1 MEDLNKQ
8 QMVLLTLLVSFVT
21 SIATGIIT
29 VALLAEA
36 PPEVP
41 QTVNRIIER
50 TIERVVPD
58 ETDNNEPTRIETI
71 TKEVTV
77 TVKEDDL
84 FTGAVEKNIGKIA
97 KVYADG
103 VATGTKHMALATLL
117 SRDGV
122 MIAERGSLLVEGA
135 FLSKYTVVF
144 PDGSTGSAE
153 ILGRETYK
161 ETNPESIAFLK
172 LSEAKSLPDPVGW
185 TGTLDA
191 KLGQTVAI
199 VGGQAG
205 DEALKASI
213 SRLNRETIG
222 EGTSTA
228 QVIVS
233 AETNPVLG
241 NFYRGSAVFNLDGSI
256 VGFVVRRAEEG
267 NTILPIRRVL
277 DILTAIQKT
286 MNGAEKPTGSSIAP
300 TEDQSV
306 SSS

>member
-58 ETDNNEPTRIETI
+58 DTKDEQPTKIETI

-84 FTGAVEKNIGKIA
+84 FTSAVEKNIGKIA
-97 KVYADG
+97 KVYSGG
-103 VATGTKHMALATLL
+103 VATGTRHIAIATLL

-122 MIAERGSLLVEGA
+122 LIAERGSLLSEGV
-135 FLSKYTVVF
+135 FLDKYLVTF
-144 PDGSTGSAE
+144 ADGTSGEAE

-161 ETNPESIAFLK
+161 ETNPEAIAFLK
-172 LSEAKSLPDPVGW
+172 IVDPKGLPDPVGW

-191 KLGQTVAI
+191 KLGQTVAV
-199 VGGQAG
+199 VGGSAG

-213 SRLNRETIG
+213 SRLNRETVGIG
-222 EGTSTA
+222 TTSVQIIA
-228 QVIVS
+228 S
-233 AETNPVLG
+233 AETNPVLS

-256 VGFVVRRAEEG
+256 VGFVVRRVEEG
-267 NTILPIRRVL
+267 NVVLPIRKVL
-277 DILTAIQKT
+277 DILTAIQKA
-286 MNGAEKPTGSSIAP
+286 MNQTDKPSAIVPQDPETPPS
-300 TEDQSV
+300 T
-306 SSS
+306 

>member
-29 VALLAEA
+29 VSLLAEA

-58 ETDNNEPTRIETI
+58 ETKDEQPTKIETI

-84 FTGAVEKNIGKIA
+84 FTSAVEKNIGKVA
-97 KVYADG
+97 KVFAGD
-103 VATGTKHMALATLL
+103 VATGTKHMAIATLL

-122 MIAERGSLLVEGA
+122 LLAERGSLLSEGA
-135 FLSKYTVVF
+135 FLDRYLVVF
-144 PDGSTGSAE
+144 QDGTKGEAE

-161 ETNPESIAFLK
+161 ETNPEAIAFLK
-172 LSEAKSLPDPVGW
+172 LTDPKDLPDPVGW

-191 KLGQTVAI
+191 KLGQTIAI
-199 VGGQAG
+199 VGGGAG
-205 DEALKASI
+205 DEALKASV

-222 EGTSTA
+222 EGTSSV
-228 QVIVS
+228 QVISS
-233 AETNPVLG
+233 AETNPILS

-267 NTILPIRRVL
+267 NVVLPIRKVL
-277 DILTAIQKT
+277 DILSAVQKA
-286 MNGAEKPTGSSIAP
+286 MNQSDKPSAVVPIDPETPPS
-300 TEDQSV
+300 T
-306 SSS
+306 

>member
-58 ETDNNEPTRIETI
+58 ETKNDEPTRIETI

-77 TVKEDDL
+77 TLKEDDL
-84 FTGAVEKNIGKIA
+84 FTSSVEKNIGKIA
-97 KVYADG
+97 RVYSDT
-103 VATGTKHMALATLL
+103 VATGTKHMAIATLL
-117 SRDGV
+117 SKDGV
-122 MIAERGSLLVEGA
+122 MIAERGELLAEGA
-135 FLSKYTVVF
+135 FLPKYTVVF
-144 PDGSTGSAE
+144 ADGVSASAE

-172 LSEAKSLPDPVGW
+172 LSETKGLPAPVGW

-191 KLGQTVAI
+191 KLGQTVAVI
-199 VGGQAG
+199 GGGGG

-213 SRLNRETIG
+213 SRLNRETLG
-222 EGTSTA
+222 EGTSSV
-228 QVIVS
+228 QFIS
-233 AETNPVLG
+233 SGETNPALS
-241 NFYRGSAVFNLDGSI
+241 NLYRGSAVFNLDGSI
-256 VGFVVRRAEEG
+256 VGFIIRRAEEG
-267 NTILPIRRVL
+267 NVILPIRRVL
-277 DILTAIQKT
+277 DILGAIQKT
-286 MNGAEKPTGSSIAP
+286 MTPEKPSASVTEPLDQTSTPSS
-300 TEDQSV
+300 
-306 SSS
+306 

>member
-1 MEDLNKQ
+1 MEDLTKQ

-58 ETDNNEPTRIETI
+58 ETKTDQPTKIETI
-71 TKEVTV
+71 TKEVTI

-84 FTGAVEKNIGKIA
+84 FTSAVEKNIGKIA
-97 KVYADG
+97 KVYAG
-103 VATGTKHMALATLL
+103 GSATGTKPMSIATLL

-122 MIAERGSLLVEGA
+122 MLADRGGLLVEGA
-135 FLSKYTVVF
+135 FLPKYEVMF
-144 PDGSTGSAE
+144 ADGTSAHAE
-153 ILGRETYK
+153 ILGRDTYK
-161 ETNPESIAFLK
+161 ETNSESIAFLK
-172 LSEAKSLPDPVGW
+172 IDVAKNLPDPVGW

-191 KLGQTVAI
+191 KLGQTVAV
-199 VGGQAG
+199 VGGSGG

-213 SRLNRETIG
+213 SRLNRETLG
-222 EGTSTA
+222 EGTSTV
-228 QVIVS
+228 QVITS
-233 AETNPVLG
+233 AETNPTLG

-267 NTILPIRRVL
+267 NVILPIRRVL
-277 DILTAIQKT
+277 DILGGIQKA
-286 MNGAEKPTGSSIAP
+286 MSASDKQSASISDP
-300 TEDQSV
+300 VNLPSL
-306 SSS
+306 

>member
-21 SIATGIIT
+21 SVATGIIT
-29 VALLAEA
+29 VSLIAEA
-36 PPEVP
+36 PPEMP

-58 ETDNNEPTRIETI
+58 ATTDDRPTKIETI

-77 TVKEDDL
+77 TLKEDDL

-97 KVYADG
+97 RVYGDV
-103 VATGTKHMALATLL
+103 VATGTRHIALATLL

-135 FLSKYTVVF
+135 FLSRYVIVF

-161 ETNPESIAFLK
+161 DTNPESIAFLK
-172 LSEAKSLPDPVGW
+172 LSETKQLPDPVGW

-199 VGGQAG
+199 IGGGVG

-213 SRLNRETIG
+213 SRLNRETVG
-222 EGTSTA
+222 EGTSTT
-228 QVIVS
+228 QVVVS
-233 AETNPVLG
+233 AETNPVLS
-241 NFYRGSAVFNLDGSI
+241 NLYRGSAVFNLDGSI

-277 DILTAIQKT
+277 DILTNVQKA
-286 MNGAEKPTGSSIAP
+286 MSASEKPSASIVPSPVDQGPQSS
-300 TEDQSV
+300 
-306 SSS
+306 

>member
-58 ETDNNEPTRIETI
+58 DSEPDQPTRIETI

-84 FTGAVEKNIGKIA
+84 FTASVEKNIGKLA
-97 KVYADG
+97 RVYAKG
-103 VATGTKHMALATLL
+103 SATGTNHMAVATLL
-117 SRDGV
+117 SKDGV
-122 MIAERGSLLVEGA
+122 MIAERGELLVEGA
-135 FLSKYTVVF
+135 FLSAYSVVF
-144 PDGSTGSAE
+144 ADGISLDAE

-172 LSEAKSLPDPVGW
+172 LSSVEKLPDPVGW

-191 KLGQTVAI
+191 KLGQTIAI

-213 SRLNRETIG
+213 SRLNRETLG
-222 EGTSTA
+222 EGTSSTQYIA
-228 QVIVS
+228 S
-233 AETNPVLG
+233 AETNPVLS
-241 NFYRGSAVFNLDGSI
+241 NLYRGSAVFNLDGSI
-256 VGFVVRRAEEG
+256 VGFIIRRAEEG
-267 NTILPIRRVL
+267 NVILPISRVL
-277 DILTAIQKT
+277 DILSHIQKAMST
-286 MNGAEKPTGSSIAP
+286 EKSSATLAP
-300 TEDQSV
+300 PLDGVATP
-306 SSS
+306 SS